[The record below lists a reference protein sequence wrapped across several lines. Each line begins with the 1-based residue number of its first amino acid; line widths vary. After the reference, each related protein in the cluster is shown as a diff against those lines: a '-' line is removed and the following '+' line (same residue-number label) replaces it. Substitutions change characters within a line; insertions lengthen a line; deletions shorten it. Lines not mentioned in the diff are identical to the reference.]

1 MAEDCVFCK
10 IRDGEI
16 PSDILYRDEL
26 CFVIRDIAPLA
37 PTHLLVIP
45 TEHFERISELETRFD
60 QTFGALFS
68 AAASSAK
75 AEGVLDS
82 GYRLMINQGREG
94 GQEVPHLHMHV
105 LGGRRLGRLG
115 IPSDESSGNH

>member
-1 MAEDCVFCK
+1 MAEDCIFCK

-26 CFVIRDIAPLA
+26 CFVIRDIAPAA

-45 TEHFERISELETRFD
+45 TEHFEQLSELESRFD
-60 QTFGALFS
+60 QTFGAMF
-68 AAASSAK
+68 AAARDAAS
-75 AEGVLDS
+75 AEGVSDS
-82 GYRLMINQGREG
+82 GYRLTINQGKDG

-105 LGGRRLGRLG
+105 MGGRRLGGLG
-115 IPSDESSGNH
+115 IPGDRSSRHD